1 MTMTTAAPASAVR
14 DFIYLDST
22 RVESFA
28 AQLKLGGGGGGEG
41 ASLAVRERLYL
52 DVEPALLGAGSLR
65 IGPDF
70 DFARWT
76 AESFADGQFV
86 RATGAVRLM
95 DYNWLSQ
102 AVGGLPAV
110 LKKMSKFEMEALK
123 NSDEGRR
130 MSKSQLQQRDQE
142 NRNAIAQVE
151 AIKADELG
159 DVVRRLYGDVVR
171 LKVRPHKDHPRAMLV
186 GSAYARHFYDT
197 PGALSQK
204 FGVEVDAGWVVVGQ
218 LNVPNLG
225 GNLSPM
231 PTGNQMEDSFEQ
243 VALMMNNALR
253 LANAPA
259 FPALSLT
266 PIAIYRT
273 AR

>member
-1 MTMTTAAPASAVR
+1 MSEQGALR
-14 DFIYLDST
+14 DFIYLDADRAASL
-22 RVESFA
+22 A
-28 AQLKLGGGGGGEG
+28 AQLGLPAPAGTDRI
-41 ASLAVRERLYL
+41 AHERLFL
-52 DVEPALLGAGSLR
+52 DLEPALLSRGNALR

-76 AESFADGQFV
+76 AETFTDGQFV

-243 VALMMNNALR
+243 VALMMNNAFR

-266 PIAIYRT
+266 PIAIYR
-273 AR
+273 